1 MDTYSYI
8 ANADAAAIETLY
20 QAYQQNPESVDF
32 GWRKFFEGFDFSQ
45 QFPEGAPVVPGANG
59 NGAANGAAAGAT
71 KAAPS
76 PGPVPQPDTYGVLNT
91 AASTNNAPGLASGE
105 PASDKETAVRN
116 LIHAFRSRGHLRA
129 KTNPVRERKDRKPR
143 LDLADFGLGEADLDT
158 AFKNGEVLGLG
169 GQTKL
174 RDIVAALEKIYTGAI
189 GFEYMYIRD
198 PQVLDWFR
206 EKVERDSLAF
216 NPGVE
221 YKKRILKKLNEAVV
235 FENFLHTKFLGQK
248 RFSLEGGET
257 TIPALDAIIGKGA
270 ELGVKEVMIGMAHRG
285 RLNVLANIMGKTYEQ
300 IFSEF
305 EGTAVPD
312 LTMGDGDVKYH
323 MGYSSEVEASGGQKV
338 NLKLAPNPSHLEAV
352 NPVVEG
358 FVRAKIEHQYGGDY
372 HQILPILIHGDAALA
387 GQGIGYELTQMSQLE
402 GYKTGGT
409 IHFVINNQV
418 GFTTDFEDARS
429 SIYST
434 DLAKIIDA
442 PVVHVNGDDPEA
454 VVFAV
459 QLATEYRQQFH
470 ADIFIDMVCY
480 RRHGHNESDEPKFTQ
495 PTLYNLISK
504 HQNPREVYNATLV
517 QRGDVDAELANQ
529 MDREF
534 RDTLQARLDMVKQ
547 QPLPYKYQALENE
560 WRSLHRSTP
569 EDFEQSPE
577 TGISAEI
584 VEKVAKA
591 LTTIP
596 EGFKP
601 IKQIDNLLKERR
613 NMFFENYG
621 SWVRMP
627 EGWMRDYVKK
637 YDGSRVLN
645 WAAGELLAY
654 GSLLSENHI
663 VRVSGQDVQRG
674 TFSHRHAVLH
684 DAETSAP
691 YNSLNFMEGENEKL
705 SIYNS
710 LLSEYAVLGF
720 EFGYGMANPTALVVW
735 EAQFGD
741 FANGAQTMIDQFV
754 VSSESKWQR
763 MNGLVMQLPH
773 GYEGQGP
780 EHSNARPERFLQ
792 LAAEN
797 NIVVA
802 NITTPANFFH
812 ALRRQLT
819 WSFRKPLVV
828 MSPKSMLRHPL
839 CVSPVEDFTSG
850 RFREVL
856 GDDFAEA
863 KKVKRVLLCSGKVY
877 YDLLEEQR
885 ASDRRD
891 VAIVRLEQLHPF
903 PKKQLDAE
911 LAKYGKAKIYWVQ
924 EEPENMGY
932 WNFMLRYMRRE
943 LEDVIARKPSASPAT
958 GYNKIHVKEQK
969 ELVARAF
976 DKPKEAVAD
985 NNIEATAEIAK
996 KQD

>member
-20 QAYQQNPESVDF
+20 EAYRNNPESVDF

-45 QFPEGAPVVPGANG
+45 QFPEGAPVVPGASGSTATNG
-59 NGAANGAAAGAT
+59 NAPKTSAS
-71 KAAPS
+71 PS
-76 PGPVPQPDTYGVLNT
+76 PGPVPQPDDYGVLNT
-91 AASTNNAPGLASGE
+91 DASTNNAPGLAQGTV
-105 PASDKETAVRN
+105 AGDKETAVRN

-129 KTNPVRERKDRKPR
+129 KTNPVRERKDRQAR
-143 LDLADFGLGEADLDT
+143 LNLADFGLSDSDLDT
-158 AFKNGEVLGLG
+158 KFRQGEDLGLG
-169 GQTKL
+169 QGATL
-174 RDIVAALEKIYTGAI
+174 REIVAALTSIYAGTV
-189 GFEYMYIRD
+189 GFEYTYIRD
-198 PQVLDWFR
+198 PQVLEWFQQKA
-206 EKVERDSLAF
+206 EHGALAF
-216 NPGVE
+216 NPDVD

-257 TIPALDAIIGKGA
+257 TIPALDAIINRGA

-305 EGTAVPD
+305 EGTATPD

-323 MGYSSEVEASGGQKV
+323 MGYSSEVEAINGQKV

-387 GQGIGYELTQMSQLE
+387 GQGIGYEVTQMSQLE

-442 PVVHVNGDDPEA
+442 PVIHVNGDDPEA

-459 QLATEYRQQFH
+459 RLATEYRQQFH
-470 ADIFIDMVCY
+470 GDIFIDMVCY

-495 PTLYNLISK
+495 PTLYNVISK
-504 HQNPREVYNATLV
+504 HPNPREVYNATLV
-517 QRGDVDAELANQ
+517 KRGDVDAELANQ

-534 RDTLQARLDMVKQ
+534 RDMLQARLDQVKQ

-560 WRSLHRSTP
+560 WRTLRRSTN
-569 EDFEQSPE
+569 EDFNQSPE
-577 TGISAEI
+577 TGIPAET
-584 VEKVAKA
+584 VERVAKA

-596 EGFKP
+596 DNFRP

-613 NMFFENYG
+613 KMFYET
-621 SWVRMP
+621 
-627 EGWMRDYVKK
+627 
-637 YDGSRVLN
+637 RVLN

-654 GSLLSENHI
+654 GSLMSENHT

-691 YNSLNFMEGENEKL
+691 YNSLNHLEGEHQQLN
-705 SIYNS
+705 IYNS

-720 EFGYGMANPTALVVW
+720 EFGYAMANPTALVIW

-763 MNGLVMQLPH
+763 MTGLVMQLPH

-797 NIVVA
+797 NIIVA
-802 NITTPANFFH
+802 NMTTPANFFH

-828 MSPKSMLRHPL
+828 MSPKSMLRNPL
-839 CVSPVEDFTSG
+839 CVSPIEDFTSG
-850 RFREVL
+850 RFQEVL
-856 GDDFAEA
+856 GDSFAEA
-863 KKVKRVLLCSGKVY
+863 KKVKKVLLCSGKVY
-877 YDLLEEQR
+877 YDLLDEQQQ
-885 ASDRRD
+885 SDRKD

-911 LAKYGKAKIYWVQ
+911 LAKYPKAKIYWVQ

-932 WNFMLRYMRRE
+932 WNYLLRFMRRE
-943 LEDVIARKPSASPAT
+943 LEDVVARKPSASPAT
-958 GYNKIHVKEQK
+958 GYNKVHVKEQK
-969 ELVARAF
+969 EIVARAF
-976 DKPKEAVAD
+976 DKPKEGVADEQIKKEVAVAD
-985 NNIEATAEIAK
+985 KENAG
-996 KQD
+996 

>member
-1 MDTYSYI
+1 MDAYSYI
-8 ANADAAAIETLY
+8 ANAHGDYIDQLY
-20 QAYQQNPESVDF
+20 QAYKADPESVDF

-45 QFPEGAPVVPGANG
+45 TYPEDGAEQ
-59 NGAANGAAAGAT
+59 AT
-71 KAAPS
+71 
-76 PGPVPQPDTYGVLNT
+76 GTGVLT
-91 AASTNNAPGLASGE
+91 KSASTLGTTAISSSDSVSA
-105 PASDKETAVRN
+105 DKETAVRN
-116 LIHAFRSRGHLRA
+116 LIHAYRSRGHLVAR
-129 KTNPVRERKDRKPR
+129 TNPVRERKDRQAR
-143 LDLADFGLGEADLDT
+143 LSLADFGLSDADLDT
-158 AFKNGEVLGLG
+158 SFKNGELLGLG
-169 GQTKL
+169 SGAKL
-174 RDIVAALEKIYTGAI
+174 RDIIDALQKIYTRTI

-206 EKVERDSLAF
+206 TKVEKDSLSF

-221 YKKRILKKLNEAVV
+221 YKKRILSKLNEAVV

-257 TIPALDAIIGKGA
+257 TIPALDAIIQKGA
-270 ELGVKEVMIGMAHRG
+270 ELGVEEVMIGMAHRG

-323 MGYSSEVEASGGQKV
+323 MGYSSEVDAAGGKKV

-358 FVRAKIEHQYGGDY
+358 FVRAKLDHQYAGDFKK
-372 HQILPILIHGDAALA
+372 IMPILIHGDAAVA
-387 GQGIGYELTQMSQLE
+387 GQGIGYEVTQMSQLE

-409 IHFVINNQV
+409 LHFVINNQV

-495 PTLYNLISK
+495 PALYNIISK

-517 QRGDVDAELANQ
+517 QRGDVDKELANQ

-534 RDTLQARLDMVKQ
+534 RDLLQARLDLVKQ
-547 QPLPYKYQALENE
+547 QPLPYKYQPLENE
-560 WRSLHRSTP
+560 WRSLRRSTN
-569 EDFEQSPE
+569 EDFTKSPE
-577 TGISAEI
+577 TGISEE
-584 VEKVAKA
+584 VVQKVAKA
-591 LTTIP
+591 LTSIP

-601 IKQIDNLLKERR
+601 IKQIENLLKER
-613 NMFFENYG
+613 NKMFFET
-621 SWVRMP
+621 
-627 EGWMRDYVKK
+627 
-637 YDGSRVLN
+637 RVLN
-645 WAAGELLAY
+645 WAAGEQLAY
-654 GSLLSENHI
+654 GSLLLENHI

-684 DAETSAP
+684 DAVTSAP
-691 YNSLNFMEGENEKL
+691 YTPLNHIEEKQPEQL
-705 SIYNS
+705 AIYNS

-720 EFGYGMANPTALVVW
+720 EFGYAMANPTALVIW

-741 FANGAQTMIDQFV
+741 FANGAQTMIDQFIA
-754 VSSESKWQR
+754 SSESKWQR

-797 NIVVA
+797 NMVVA

-812 ALRRQLT
+812 LLRRQLV
-819 WSFRKPLVV
+819 WSFRKPCVV
-828 MSPKSMLRHPL
+828 MSPKSLLRHPL
-839 CVSPVEDFTSG
+839 CVSPVEEFTSG
-850 RFREVL
+850 TFREVL
-856 GDDFAEA
+856 GDTYADA

-877 YDLLEEQR
+877 FDLLEEQTKSER
-885 ASDRRD
+885 KD
-891 VAIVRLEQLHPF
+891 VAIVRLEQVHPF
-903 PKKQLDAE
+903 PQTQLAEELKKYPKAE
-911 LAKYGKAKIYWVQ
+911 LVWVQ

-943 LEDVIARKPSASPAT
+943 LADVVARKPSASPAT
-958 GYNKIHVKEQK
+958 GYNKVHVQEQK
-969 ELVARAF
+969 QIVARAF
-976 DKPKEAVAD
+976 ELPTAAVAD
-985 NNIEATAEIAK
+985 KNIKATAEVAK

>member
-1 MDTYSYI
+1 MDTYTYI

-20 QAYQQNPESVDF
+20 QAYRSNPESVDF

-45 QFPEGAPVVPGANG
+45 QFPEGAPVLPGAEGSANGASANG
-59 NGAANGAAAGAT
+59 NALKT
-71 KAAPS
+71 SAAPT
-76 PGPVPQPDTYGVLNT
+76 PGPRPQPDDYGVLNT
-91 AASTNNAPGLASGE
+91 AASTNNAPALALGT

-129 KTNPVRERKDRKPR
+129 KTNPVRERKDRQAR
-143 LDLADFGLGEADLDT
+143 LSLSDFGLSDSDLDT
-158 AFKNGEVLGLG
+158 QFRQGEDLGLG
-169 GQTKL
+169 QGATL
-174 RDIVAALEKIYTGAI
+174 REIVAALTSIYTGTV
-189 GFEYMYIRD
+189 GFEYTYIRD
-198 PQVLDWFR
+198 PQVLEWFQQ
-206 EKVERDSLAF
+206 KVEHDALAF
-216 NPGVE
+216 NPDKE

-257 TIPALDAIIGKGA
+257 TIPALDAIINRAA

-300 IFSEF
+300 IFAEF
-305 EGTAVPD
+305 EGTATPD

-323 MGYSSEVEASGGQKV
+323 MGYSSEVEALNGERV

-387 GQGIGYELTQMSQLE
+387 GQGIGYEVTQMSQLE

-409 IHFVINNQV
+409 IHFIINNQV

-442 PVVHVNGDDPEA
+442 PVIHVNGDDPEA

-459 QLATEYRQQFH
+459 RLATEYRQQFH

-495 PTLYNLISK
+495 PTLYNIISK
-504 HQNPREVYNATLV
+504 HPNPREVYNATLV
-517 QRGDVDAELANQ
+517 QRGDVDAELASQ

-534 RDTLQARLDMVKQ
+534 RDMLQARLDQVKQ

-560 WRSLHRSTP
+560 WRTLRRSTST
-569 EDFEQSPE
+569 DFEQSPE
-577 TGISAEI
+577 TGISEETVARVAE
-584 VEKVAKA
+584 A

-596 EGFKP
+596 ENFRP

-613 NMFFENYG
+613 KMFYET
-621 SWVRMP
+621 RT
-627 EGWMRDYVKK
+627 
-637 YDGSRVLN
+637 LN

-654 GSLLSENHI
+654 GSLLTENHT

-691 YNSLNFMEGENEKL
+691 YNSLNELKGEHQQLN
-705 SIYNS
+705 IYNS

-763 MNGLVMQLPH
+763 MNGLVMLLPH

-792 LAAEN
+792 LAAED

-812 ALRRQLT
+812 ALRRQLA

-828 MSPKSMLRHPL
+828 MSPKSMLRNPQ

-850 RFREVL
+850 RFQEVL
-856 GDDFAEA
+856 GDSFAEA
-863 KKVKRVLLCSGKVY
+863 KKVKKVLLCSGKVY
-877 YDLLEEQR
+877 YDLLDEQQK
-885 ASDRRD
+885 SDRKD

-903 PKKQLDAE
+903 PQKQLAAE
-911 LAKYGKAKIYWVQ
+911 LAKYPKAKLIWVQ

-932 WNFMLRYMRRE
+932 WNYLLRFMRRE
-943 LEDVIARKPSASPAT
+943 LHDVVARKPSASPAT
-958 GYNKIHVKEQK
+958 GYNKVHVKEQK
-969 ELVARAF
+969 EIVARAF
-976 DKPKEAVAD
+976 DKAPNAVAD
-985 NNIEATAEIAK
+985 EVIKEVDAIAK

>member
-59 NGAANGAAAGAT
+59 NGNAAGAT
-71 KAAPS
+71 KAAS
-76 PGPVPQPDTYGVLNT
+76 APGPRPQPNDYGVLNT
-91 AASTNNAPGLASGE
+91 AASTNNAPGLAGGE

-116 LIHAFRSRGHLRA
+116 LIHAYRSRGHLRA

-143 LDLADFGLGEADLDT
+143 LDLADFGLSEADLDT
-158 AFKNGEVLGLG
+158 PFRNGEALGLG
-169 GQTKL
+169 AQAKL
-174 RDIVAALEKIYTGAI
+174 RDIVAALEKIYTGSI

-206 EKVERDSLAF
+206 EKVEKDSLAF

-372 HQILPILIHGDAALA
+372 HQILPIIIHGDAALA
-387 GQGIGYELTQMSQLE
+387 GQGIGYEVTQMSQLE

-495 PTLYNLISK
+495 PTLYNIISK
-504 HQNPREVYNATLV
+504 HQNPREVYNTTLV

-529 MDREF
+529 MDKEF

-560 WRSLHRSTP
+560 WRSLRRSTP
-569 EDFEQSPE
+569 EDFEKSPE
-577 TGISAEI
+577 TGISTET

-613 NMFFENYG
+613 KMFYET
-621 SWVRMP
+621 
-627 EGWMRDYVKK
+627 
-637 YDGSRVLN
+637 RVLN

-654 GSLLSENHI
+654 GSLLTEKHI

-691 YNSLNFMEGENEKL
+691 YNSLNNIEGENEKL

-763 MNGLVMQLPH
+763 MNGLVMLLPH

-797 NIVVA
+797 NIIVA

-839 CVSPVEDFTSG
+839 AVSPIEEFTSG
-850 RFREVL
+850 SFREVL
-856 GDDFAEA
+856 GDNFAEA

-885 ASDRRD
+885 ASNRSD

-911 LAKYGKAKIYWVQ
+911 LAKYPKAKLYWVQ

-932 WNFMLRYMRRE
+932 WNYLLRFMRRE

-976 DKPKEAVAD
+976 DKPKEVVAD
-985 NNIEATAEIAK
+985 ANIKEVVAEADK
-996 KQD
+996 KVTD

>member
-1 MDTYSYI
+1 MDSYSYI

-45 QFPEGAPVVPGANG
+45 QFPEGAPVVPGAATNG
-59 NGAANGAAAGAT
+59 APAATNGAA
-71 KAAPS
+71 KAAPAA
-76 PGPVPQPDTYGVLNT
+76 PQADDYGVLNT
-91 AASTNNAPGLASGE
+91 SASTNNAPAGLASGE
-105 PASDKETAVRN
+105 VAADKETAVRN
-116 LIHAFRSRGHLRA
+116 LIHAYRSRGHLRA

-158 AFKNGEVLGLG
+158 VFRNGEVLGLG
-169 GQTKL
+169 GQAKL

-206 EKVERDSLAF
+206 EKVEHDSLAF

-323 MGYSSEVEASGGQKV
+323 MGYSSEVETSTGQKV

-387 GQGIGYELTQMSQLE
+387 GQGIGYELTQMSLLE

-442 PVVHVNGDDPEA
+442 PVVHVNGDNPEA

-504 HQNPREVYNATLV
+504 HQNPREVYNTMLV
-517 QRGDVDAELANQ
+517 ERGDVDAELANQ

-534 RDTLQARLDMVKQ
+534 RDMLQARLDMVKQ
-547 QPLPYKYQALENE
+547 KALPYKYQALENE
-560 WRSLHRSTP
+560 WRSLRRSTP

-577 TGISAEI
+577 TGISAET

-596 EGFKP
+596 DGFKP

-613 NMFFENYG
+613 KMFYET
-621 SWVRMP
+621 RM
-627 EGWMRDYVKK
+627 
-637 YDGSRVLN
+637 LN

-654 GSLLSENHI
+654 GSLLSEKHI

-691 YNSLNFMEGENEKL
+691 YNSLNFMEGDNEKL

-720 EFGYGMANPTALVVW
+720 EFGYGMANPTALVIW

-839 CVSPVEDFTSG
+839 CVSPVEEFTSG

-877 YDLLEEQR
+877 YDLLDEQR
-885 ASDRRD
+885 ASDRKD
-891 VAIVRLEQLHPF
+891 VAIVRMEQLHPF

-911 LAKYGKAKIYWVQ
+911 LAKYPKAKLYWVQ

-943 LEDVIARKPSASPAT
+943 LEDVISRKPSASPAT

-969 ELVARAF
+969 DLVARAF

-985 NNIEATAEIAK
+985 ANIKATVEVAK
-996 KQD
+996 KEE